1 MPLDEHATAN
11 LANWESRVGIHARS
25 RTYDLEAFASDP
37 EHLSGVVDFD
47 RERLGDLTGL
57 DAVHLQCHIGTDTV
71 SLARLG
77 ARVTGVDFSP
87 AALEVARGLAASA
100 SVDARFVQS
109 DVYEAPGTLG
119 GEQFDLVYTGV
130 GALNWLPDV
139 RRWARVVVDLLRPG
153 GRLHLYEGH
162 PMLGT
167 LDDERDD
174 ELLVVR
180 FPYFETKEPTRWES
194 TETYTDGDA
203 VVDSPVTYEW
213 AHGLGEVVQAV
224 LDAGLE
230 VTGLEEHRTLEWPFF
245 SWMEPAGGG
254 RYRLPTGPELLPL
267 MYTLRARRPG

>member
-1 MPLDEHATAN
+1 MPLDEHAATN

-25 RTYDLEAFASDP
+25 RTYDLDSFANDP
-37 EHLSGVVDFD
+37 EHLSGVVAFD

-87 AALEVARGLAASA
+87 AALEVARDLAASA

-109 DVYEAPGTLG
+109 DVYEAPSTLG

-139 RRWARVVVDLLRPG
+139 RRWAHIVAGLLRRG

-162 PMLGT
+162 PTLGT

-180 FPYFETKEPTRWES
+180 FPYFETEEPTRWES

-203 VVDSPVTYEW
+203 VVSSPTTYEW

-224 LDAGLE
+224 LDAGLV
-230 VTGLEEHRTLEWPFF
+230 VTALEEHQTLEWPFF

-254 RYRLPTGPELLPL
+254 RYRLPAERERLPL
-267 MYTLRARRPG
+267 MYTLQARRPG